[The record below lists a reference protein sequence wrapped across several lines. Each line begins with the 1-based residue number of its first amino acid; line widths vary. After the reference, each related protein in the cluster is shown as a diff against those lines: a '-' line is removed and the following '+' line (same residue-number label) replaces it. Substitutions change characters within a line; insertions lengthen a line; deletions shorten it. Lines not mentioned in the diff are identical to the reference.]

1 VNGLVQGVYQFE
13 LTATDNSNG
22 TGKSTIQVTVNAAP
36 NQSPAANAGSDL
48 QISMPTDTATL
59 AGAGTDPDGTIAS
72 YKWAKI
78 SGPVQSS
85 IVSPSKPKT
94 LISNLTE
101 GVYQFELTV
110 TDNAGASAKDTV
122 EVIVLSVP
130 KAFAKLFPNPATN
143 VINIQIEGA
152 TTTSNT
158 ALRIYD
164 NKGILVYQEDFVR
177 SPQPMI
183 KQVNVSKLP
192 GGIYFVELQTETSTL
207 TTLRFIK
214 K

>member
-1 VNGLVQGVYQFE
+1 
-13 LTATDNSNG
+13 
-22 TGKSTIQVTVNAAP
+22 
-36 NQSPAANAGSDL
+36 
-48 QISMPTDTATL
+48 
-59 AGAGTDPDGTIAS
+59 
-72 YKWAKI
+72 
-78 SGPVQSS
+78 
-85 IVSPSKPKT
+85 
-94 LISNLTE
+94 
-101 GVYQFELTV
+101 
-110 TDNAGASAKDTV
+110 
-122 EVIVLSVP
+122 VLSVP